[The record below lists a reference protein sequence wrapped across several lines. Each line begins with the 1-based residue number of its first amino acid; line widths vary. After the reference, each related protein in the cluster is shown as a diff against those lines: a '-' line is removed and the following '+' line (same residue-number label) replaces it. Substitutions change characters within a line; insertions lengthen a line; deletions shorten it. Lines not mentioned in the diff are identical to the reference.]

1 MDARTWLIT
10 RQFVERTVTL
20 WDEDE
25 PSVAFAAL
33 TGVYW
38 LDSCEEPAL
47 GTAIPSLLSAKASR
61 PQT

>member
-1 MDARTWLIT
+1 M
-10 RQFVERTVTL
+10 TL
-20 WDEDE
+20 WDEGE

-33 TGVYW
+33 TGAYW

-47 GTAIPSLLSAKASR
+47 GTAIPSLLSAKPSR